1 LGVIIC
7 KTIGC
12 AGKILENAM
21 NIGEAAE
28 RAGLLPK
35 TIRYYE
41 DIGLVTADRRS
52 NGYRDYDDAQVH
64 KLRFVQRAR
73 SLGFGIGTCRSL
85 LSLYDDKHRLSGD
98 VKALALERLGE
109 IDRKIEEL
117 KSMRA
122 ALAVLI
128 EACHGDDRP
137 ACPILED
144 LARR

>member
-1 LGVIIC
+1 
-7 KTIGC
+7 
-12 AGKILENAM
+12 M
-21 NIGEAAE
+21 NIGEAAA
-28 RAGLLPK
+28 RSGLLAK

-41 DIGLVTADRRS
+41 DIGLVTAGRRQ

-73 SLGFGIGTCRSL
+73 SLGFGIETCRSL
-85 LSLYDDKHRLSGD
+85 LSLYEDKNRVSSD

-122 ALAVLI
+122 VLAELI

-137 ACPILED
+137 SCPIIED
-144 LARR
+144 LAGRL

>member
-1 LGVIIC
+1 
-7 KTIGC
+7 
-12 AGKILENAM
+12 M

-28 RAGLLPK
+28 RSGLLAK

-41 DIGLVTADRRS
+41 DIGLVTAGRRQ

-73 SLGFGIGTCRSL
+73 SLGFAIETCRSL
-85 LSLYDDKHRLSGD
+85 LSLYEDKNRVSSD
-98 VKALALERLGE
+98 VKALAQERLGE

-122 ALAVLI
+122 ALAELV

-137 ACPILED
+137 SCPIIED
-144 LARR
+144 LAGRL

>member
-1 LGVIIC
+1 
-7 KTIGC
+7 
-12 AGKILENAM
+12 M
-21 NIGEAAE
+21 NIGEAAD
-28 RAGLLPK
+28 RSGLLAK

-41 DIGLVTADRRS
+41 DIGLVTAGRRQ

-73 SLGFGIGTCRSL
+73 SLGFGIETCRSL
-85 LSLYDDKHRLSGD
+85 LSLYEDKNRVSSD
-98 VKALALERLGE
+98 VKALAQERLGE

-122 ALAVLI
+122 VLAELI

-137 ACPILED
+137 SCPIIED
-144 LARR
+144 LARY

>member
-1 LGVIIC
+1 
-7 KTIGC
+7 
-12 AGKILENAM
+12 M

-28 RAGLLPK
+28 RSGLLAK

-41 DIGLVTADRRS
+41 DIGLVTAGRRQ

-73 SLGFGIGTCRSL
+73 SLGFGIETCRSL
-85 LSLYDDKHRLSGD
+85 LSLYEDKNRVSSD

-122 ALAVLI
+122 VLAELI

-137 ACPILED
+137 SCPIIED
-144 LARR
+144 LAGRL

>member
-1 LGVIIC
+1 
-7 KTIGC
+7 
-12 AGKILENAM
+12 M

-28 RAGLLPK
+28 RSGLLAK

-41 DIGLVTADRRS
+41 DIGLVTAGRRQ

-73 SLGFGIGTCRSL
+73 SLGFGIETCRSL
-85 LSLYDDKHRLSGD
+85 LSLYEDKNRVSSD

-109 IDRKIEEL
+109 IDREIEEL

-122 ALAVLI
+122 VLAELV

-137 ACPILED
+137 SCPIIED
-144 LARR
+144 LARY